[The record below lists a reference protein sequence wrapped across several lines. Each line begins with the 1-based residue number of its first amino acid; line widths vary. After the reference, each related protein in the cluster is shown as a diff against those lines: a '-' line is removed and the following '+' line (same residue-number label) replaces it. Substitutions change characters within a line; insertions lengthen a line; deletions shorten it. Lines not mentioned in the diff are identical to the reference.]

1 MKRNTILWI
10 LLIAVILVTFIFNQM
25 LAIWI
30 TLALLGIALLVYLFS
45 LPFKKK
51 LIRTMQKYVRIIDTD
66 VSEELNQ
73 SIERIRKNLHSLYKN
88 QKKRRGL
95 IIFLN
100 KRYIFYNT
108 VSVSKFLELFNNGI
122 KEKEILEQLKEK
134 IGLRTRAEVK
144 AIKDTL
150 INHKK
155 MEKSESIIELKDQI
169 RKSEII

>member
-1 MKRNTILWI
+1 
-10 LLIAVILVTFIFNQM
+10 
-25 LAIWI
+25 
-30 TLALLGIALLVYLFS
+30 
-45 LPFKKK
+45 
-51 LIRTMQKYVRIIDTD
+51 MQKYVRIIDTD

-73 SIERIRKNLHSLYKN
+73 PIERIRKNLLSLYKN

-108 VSVSKFLELFNNGI
+108 VSVSKFLELFNNGV

-134 IGLRTRAEVK
+134 FGLRTRAEVK

-150 INHKK
+150 IDHKK
-155 MEKSESIIELKDQI
+155 IEKSESIIELKDQI
-169 RKSEII
+169 RKSEIY

>member
-30 TLALLGIALLVYLFS
+30 TLALLGIALLVYLIS

-73 SIERIRKNLHSLYKN
+73 PIERIRKNLLSLYKN

-108 VSVSKFLELFNNGI
+108 VSVSKFQELFNDGI

-155 MEKSESIIELKDQI
+155 MEKRESIIEFKDQI
-169 RKSEII
+169 RKSEIY